1 MSLKNVIKKIL
12 LVSKNEPLTTLNILK
27 RWNIRFGK
35 YIWKKKY
42 TTNELIDLLKK
53 TGLKKGDTVFIQAA
67 WDSFYNYL
75 GNENELIDGI
85 LEVIGN
91 TGTLMMPAYPLLRRN
106 KIFDVRRSVT
116 AAGMLAE
123 TFRNYPNVLRSANVR
138 HSACAVGPNAQ
149 YLVGE
154 HHKSLICFDEY
165 SPFYKLKDVNA
176 KIFILGLP
184 HYSLGTI
191 IHTIEATLYK
201 NEPYFSK
208 FYTNQKVVNRYKDI
222 DGEMK
227 SYESLCENSKIN
239 IRSDHFLTR
248 YIIRKYF
255 DRNNYKMAKLSNLN
269 ISSYN
274 AQYVYN
280 RLVELAHEGVVL
292 YYSPRY
298 SKNDK

>member
-1 MSLKNVIKKIL
+1 M
-12 LVSKNEPLTTLNILK
+12 
-27 RWNIRFGK
+27 
-35 YIWKKKY
+35 
-42 TTNELIDLLKK
+42 
-53 TGLKKGDTVFIQAA
+53 
-67 WDSFYNYL
+67 
-75 GNENELIDGI
+75 
-85 LEVIGN
+85 
-91 TGTLMMPAYPLLRRN
+91 
-106 KIFDVRRSVT
+106 
-116 AAGMLAE
+116 
-123 TFRNYPNVLRSANVR
+123 
-138 HSACAVGPNAQ
+138 GPNAQ

>member
-1 MSLKNVIKKIL
+1 M
-12 LVSKNEPLTTLNILK
+12 
-27 RWNIRFGK
+27 
-35 YIWKKKY
+35 
-42 TTNELIDLLKK
+42 
-53 TGLKKGDTVFIQAA
+53 
-67 WDSFYNYL
+67 
-75 GNENELIDGI
+75 
-85 LEVIGN
+85 
-91 TGTLMMPAYPLLRRN
+91 
-106 KIFDVRRSVT
+106 RRSVT